1 MSQFATGN
9 APGSQN
15 AASSPLNERA
25 KCIQKRGDSDFDQ
38 FTREGRSFLDSSGVP
53 KKGVAYFGTSVMALS
68 MEKKSVPVCILVRV
82 STNRQETDRQL
93 SDLTAYAKEHG
104 YTVAEVCEEVVSGK
118 ADESERA
125 GLQRALELSKAGV
138 VKKVLVHEVSRLAR
152 RNSVAHAFVE
162 ALVACGVSLYW
173 HSQSIETLLP
183 SGKRNPAAGIMFSL
197 LSEMACAER
206 ETLIE
211 RIRSGMDEAKRKGKH
226 LGRPKGSVL
235 SLPAMLETHRDV
247 VRLLKAGQSV
257 RHTAKI
263 SGKAASTVSRVKL
276 ALKIAA

>member
-1 MSQFATGN
+1 MRECKQS
-9 APGSQN
+9 
-15 AASSPLNERA
+15 EW
-25 KCIQKRGDSDFDQ
+25 CIQKRGRNESNGFAGHLMQ
-38 FTREGRSFLDSSGVP
+38 YLPFLCVP
-53 KKGVAYFGTSVMALS
+53 QKGVAYFGTSAINLS

-93 SDLTAYAKEHG
+93 SDLTAYAKERG

-118 ADESERA
+118 ADEAERT
-125 GLQRALELSKAGV
+125 GLQRALELAKAGV

-211 RIRSGMDEAKRKGKH
+211 RIRSGMNEAKRKGKH
-226 LGRPKGSVL
+226 LGRPKGTVL
-235 SLPAMLETHRDV
+235 SLPAMLETHRDI

-276 ALKIAA
+276 ALKQAA